1 MANSKPWF
9 DAEIF
14 SAIQKRGKLYSGYKN
29 SGLETDKDKLKTN
42 IFSKDAIQKKE
53 LLLREKYSSK
63 LLKSYENF

>member
-9 DAEIF
+9 DAEII